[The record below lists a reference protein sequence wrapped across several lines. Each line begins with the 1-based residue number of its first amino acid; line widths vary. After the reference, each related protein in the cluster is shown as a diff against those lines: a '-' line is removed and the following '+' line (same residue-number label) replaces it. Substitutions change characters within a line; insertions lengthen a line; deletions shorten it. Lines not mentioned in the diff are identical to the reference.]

1 MSCSLHDVMR
11 LEELGVATA
20 LLVSDAFRR
29 SVAEQAPLLGLG
41 AYEPVWVQHP
51 VAGLRAAAVQG
62 RADEVVAEV
71 ARVLLGL
78 PAPPALAPPAPAPP
92 VGPAGALSPGSPTP
106 AEEDGPD
113 GRPAGP
119 DCTDAAC
126 AIDLSELGR

>member
-11 LEELGVATA
+11 LEELGVPTA

-51 VAGLRAAAVQG
+51 IAGLRRPAVQG
-62 RADEVVAEV
+62 RADDVVAEV
-71 ARVLLGL
+71 ARLLLGVSAAPALPPAGEPSAGLALL
-78 PAPPALAPPAPAPP
+78 PAAADAVP
-92 VGPAGALSPGSPTP
+92 SD
-106 AEEDGPD
+106 DGP
-113 GRPAGP
+113 PAGP
-119 DCTDAAC
+119 DCSDAAC